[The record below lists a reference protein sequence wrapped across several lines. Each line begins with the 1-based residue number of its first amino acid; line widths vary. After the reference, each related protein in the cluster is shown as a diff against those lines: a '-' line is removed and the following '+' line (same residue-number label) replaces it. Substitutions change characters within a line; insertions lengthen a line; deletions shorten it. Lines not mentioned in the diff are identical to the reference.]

1 MVGLNFRYG
10 AADHRGTPLLRRLGS
25 VVRPTPRDRAI
36 QGDAMQRWEYTEL
49 VWVEDTRLPEM
60 GPGGG
65 EPSRDKGILWFS
77 HRKGSEEIDNL
88 RTAMRRI
95 GDEGWELVAVNVMQA
110 GVFGTRRYT
119 FKRSVAGGKQTGSA
133 SPSSLTSPA

>member
-1 MVGLNFRYG
+1 
-10 AADHRGTPLLRRLGS
+10 
-25 VVRPTPRDRAI
+25 
-36 QGDAMQRWEYTEL
+36 
-49 VWVEDTRLPEM
+49 M